1 MNPAADRPR
10 DWTRWRVS
18 AGVLLGVAVAWGLCF
33 AFPRTWD
40 LAGIGE
46 ANRPFI
52 DLTAFLAAGDAW
64 RAGADPFVPN
74 EFDPYH
80 RPHYLTH
87 WWFLPALLGFDRAD
101 VAWLGPLLLSAALV
115 VAVAMVG
122 PRNRRE
128 AAALFFLLVSPAIL
142 LGVNRANVDWFVFV
156 LVSVALAG
164 FRRETP
170 LARGLGVVLAAGAAV
185 LKYFPFV
192 TLLLLVEFRPWR
204 RFFSGAALFAL
215 VVVLGLPGLLK
226 GLASAARYAP
236 APEWLYAF
244 GAPVLWR
251 DFGVTAATG
260 WLLAGAGAGILAAIL
275 AGRACPPNPP
285 AGRAGRAAQREYAI
299 GAAMVAGVFFL
310 GASYLYKLIF
320 AVWLLPALLRGGVA
334 VNGTSDRRL
343 TLVLLFTL
351 AWLEGGVA
359 VALNLGA
366 DPGSPGAEIGLKAG
380 LVAAQ
385 LIAWALVTCL
395 LRDVF
400 VHLRAEI
407 RAFRAAVAG

>member
-1 MNPAADRPR
+1 MG
-10 DWTRWRVS
+10 
-18 AGVLLGVAVAWGLCF
+18 AGVLLAVAVAWGLCF

-74 EFDPYH
+74 DFDPYH
-80 RPHYLTH
+80 RPHYLTD
-87 WWFLPALLGFDRAD
+87 WWFLPALLGLDRAD
-101 VAWLGPLLLSAALV
+101 VVWLGPLLLAAALV
-115 VAVAMVG
+115 AAVAMVG

-128 AAALFFLLVSPAIL
+128 AAALFFLLGSPAIL
-142 LGVNRANVDWFVFV
+142 LGVNRANVDWLIFV
-156 LVSVALAG
+156 LVSAALSG

-170 LARGLGVVLAAGAAV
+170 LARGLGLVLAAVAAV

-192 TLLLLVEFRPWR
+192 TLLLLLEFRPWR
-204 RFFSGAALFAL
+204 RFFSAAALFAL
-215 VVVLGLPGLLK
+215 VVVAGLPGLLQ
-226 GLASAARYAP
+226 GLASAAKYAP

-244 GAPVLWR
+244 GAPALCR
-251 DFGVTAATG
+251 DFGVTTMTG
-260 WLLAGAGAGILAAIL
+260 WLLAGAGAAIVAAIL
-275 AGRACPPNPP
+275 AGRARPSVAP
-285 AGRAGRAAQREYAI
+285 ADADSRAAQREYAI
-299 GAAMVAGVFFL
+299 GAAMIVGVFFL

-334 VNGTSDRRL
+334 SEGRGGRRL
-343 TLVLLFTL
+343 TLVLLFAL

-366 DPGSPGAEIGLKAG
+366 DPGSPGAAIALKVG

-385 LIAWALVTCL
+385 LLAWALVTCL

-400 VHLRAEI
+400 GHVRAEM